1 MVWVCFRQHFSKFP
15 EEILRT
21 EKIHDFKY
29 ELFKLL
35 QAMKF
40 KSVPIDLFLNYF
52 YLHGR

>member
-1 MVWVCFRQHFSKFP
+1 MFS
-15 EEILRT
+15 EGNRTTESELMILRT

-35 QAMKF
+35 LAMKF
-40 KSVPIDLFLNYF
+40 KSVPVDLFLNYF